1 MTRMGFF
8 TGKLYDSS
16 VDISTITE
24 CCEVLTPYFKEPVL
38 DDDEF
43 VIKKRQELKKNC
55 KGCFGCPTS
64 QMSDLDKS
72 LNDRMFFGQVFD
84 VVLDAER

>member
-1 MTRMGFF
+1 MARMGFF

-24 CCEVLTPYFKEPVL
+24 CCEVLNFKEPVR
-38 DDDEF
+38 DDEEL

-64 QMSDLDKS
+64 QMSNLDKL
-72 LNDRMFFGQVFD
+72 LNDKMFFGQAF
-84 VVLDAER
+84 